1 MDEVSRCCAHAR
13 VLASPIFH
21 LRVFFFALT
30 CDEQMPFTKLTR
42 AASPFSFNLSLNLAL

>member
-1 MDEVSRCCAHAR
+1 MDEVSRCCPHAR

-30 CDEQMPFTKLTR
+30 CDEQM
-42 AASPFSFNLSLNLAL
+42 LNEHVQPPPLVLICY